1 MGAWGSARLGLKP
14 GSRVI
19 EQVLKTIRRHGMFD
33 GVIRA
38 GVAVSGGADSVALL
52 HVLARLAR
60 RRGWKLEVL
69 HFDHGLRGEESDGDR
84 RFVEELAAGMG
95 LVCHVECA
103 DVRAAAQ
110 GANVEQTARQMRYRF
125 FAEVRARQ
133 SLDVVATGHTASD
146 QAETVLLR
154 VLRGAAAESLAGIRP
169 VNDGW
174 VVRPLIEMTRG
185 QVREWLRAEG
195 IEWREDASNVD
206 TSYDRNRMRHELLP
220 LLRREWNPGVEEALA
235 RLAGA
240 LARDEEWWAEQVEA
254 VWREA
259 ARRWRRGVVLDTRAL
274 GRVHAALQVRVLK
287 RACAEAAGTAPRMEG
302 EHLEALLALVA
313 QRAGAGKASLPGVRA
328 WRSFGEVLV
337 YPANQVF
344 ERPAEMK
351 LRVPGVAELE
361 AWGTRVRLSLDQ
373 PGSEGGQGPCERLDG
388 ARAGGPFVLRA
399 WREGDRYRPK
409 GSARAQTL
417 QSLLQRRRVAAWER
431 SAWPVLEWRGEM
443 VWARGFGVA
452 AEYAADS
459 GGGRVIVIQEEAA
472 SRSE

>member
-1 MGAWGSARLGLKP
+1 MEAGGSARLGLKP
-14 GSRVI
+14 GLRVI
-19 EQVLKTIRRHGMFD
+19 EQVLKTIRRYGMFD

-52 HVLARLAR
+52 HVLARLGR
-60 RRGWKLEVL
+60 RRGWELEVL
-69 HFDHGLRGEESDGDR
+69 HFDHGLRGEESDADR

-95 LVCHVECA
+95 LACHVECA

-110 GANVEQTARQMRYRF
+110 GENLEQAARRMRYRF

-133 SLDVVATGHTASD
+133 GLEVVATGHTASD
-146 QAETVLLR
+146 QAETVLMRL
-154 VLRGAAAESLAGIRP
+154 LRGAGTDSLAGIRP

-174 VVRPLIEMTRG
+174 VVRPLIEMTRE

-195 IEWREDASNVD
+195 LEWREDASNAD

-220 LLRREWNPGVEEALA
+220 LLRREWNPAVEEALA
-235 RLAGA
+235 RLAGGF
-240 LARDEEWWAEQVEA
+240 ARDEVWWAEQVEA

-259 ARRWRRGVVLDTRAL
+259 VRRWGRGVVLETKAL
-274 GRVHAALQVRVLK
+274 GGVHAALQVRVLK
-287 RACAEAAGTAPRMEG
+287 KACAEAAGKAPRMEG
-302 EHLEALLALVA
+302 EHLEALLALVG

-328 WRSFGEVLV
+328 WRSFGEVLI
-337 YPANQVF
+337 YPADEAF
-344 ERPAEMK
+344 ERPAEVE
-351 LRVPGVAELE
+351 LSVPGVAELE
-361 AWGTRVRLSLDQ
+361 GTGRRIRLSVEQ
-373 PGSEGGQGPCERLDG
+373 PGSAGEQGQCERLDG
-388 ARAGGPFVLRA
+388 ARAAGPFKLRA

-417 QSLLQRRRVAAWER
+417 QSLLQKRRVAAWER

-452 AEYAADS
+452 AEYAAGS

-472 SRSE
+472 RGSE